1 VPAVPCT
8 PHDRAHLAR
17 AVAWAETARGRT
29 APNPAVGCVLV
40 RDGAV
45 VGAGATAP
53 VGGPHAEAVAL
64 TEAGARARGATA
76 YVTLEPCA
84 HHGRTPPCA
93 DALAAAGVARVVYAH
108 ADPNPAA
115 TGGGAVLA
123 RLGVEVSDPTTVGA
137 WFRDTVAAQLEGFL
151 TAVRHR
157 RPHVT
162 LKLAQ
167 TADGRLTAPGAA
179 RWITGTTARAA
190 VHRWRSAV
198 DGVVVGIGTVL
209 ADDPRLDVRHARHVE
224 RQPRPIVLDTH
235 LRTPVHAA
243 VVRRGALVVGGAGA
257 SARRR
262 AALED
267 AGAEVAAV
275 PTGGDGRL
283 ALPDA
288 LGLLA
293 DRGCNALLAEPGGTL
308 ARALLDADLVDRL
321 VLHVG
326 LDLGE
331 GPARRVLRPDAT
343 WTTERC
349 GGAGTDLILQHVR
362 PREVP

>member
-1 VPAVPCT
+1 
-8 PHDRAHLAR
+8 
-17 AVAWAETARGRT
+17 
-29 APNPAVGCVLV
+29 
-40 RDGAV
+40 
-45 VGAGATAP
+45 
-53 VGGPHAEAVAL
+53 
-64 TEAGARARGATA
+64 
-76 YVTLEPCA
+76 
-84 HHGRTPPCA
+84 
-93 DALAAAGVARVVYAH
+93 VYAH

-167 TADGRLTAPGAA
+167 TADGRLTAPGDA